1 MEQSIEIM
9 HTDVCVWRIKSE
21 KNLLAISRPWT
32 RFLCDNCLS
41 TCNGQPYIESDLFAV
56 ILRKV
61 DVFLNEINYFAYRYL
76 HLHVS

>member
-32 RFLCDNCLS
+32 RFICDNCLS
-41 TCNGQPYIESDLFAV
+41 TCNGQPYIESDLFTV

-61 DVFLNEINYFAYRYL
+61 DVFLSEINCFAYRYL
-76 HLHVS
+76 HLYVS